1 MLNFAVVALEGHAVE
16 QTAAEGHAARACD
29 RVREVGGAHGGGIRS
44 GGADENRAAGGQTEP
59 RDQRAHRVADE
70 EIGQVGV
77 ALAHQL
83 VQMEHIGNQIFP
95 AVMRGEKAE
104 VGRTRHRSAV
114 ADVVVAADD
123 EAESAQIF
131 RERGITHSVADL
143 HDAAD
148 MGILGYENIIG
159 DIGNAVRA
167 FINILCTFYIHKQ
180 HVRSQR

>member
-1 MLNFAVVALEGHAVE
+1 
-16 QTAAEGHAARACD
+16 
-29 RVREVGGAHGGGIRS
+29 
-44 GGADENRAAGGQTEP
+44 
-59 RDQRAHRVADE
+59 
-70 EIGQVGV
+70 
-77 ALAHQL
+77 
-83 VQMEHIGNQIFP
+83 
-95 AVMRGEKAE
+95 MRGEKAE

-131 RERGITHSVADL
+131 CECGITREIFTHSVADL

-159 DIGNAVRA
+159 DIRNAVRA